1 MSSIPETTKDSAL
14 LEEFQKLVDAHRV
27 AFRQERCYWRM
38 VGLALAMVFCFGRH
52 QVTQLL
58 LTLGLTE
65 TDWSAMYRLFSHKR
79 FDVMEMARCLLRET
93 VQHVGEDELYV
104 VGTDGMQ
111 IARSSYRMPGTS
123 WLKSPRTPVF
133 KPGIHRAQRFVHGCW
148 FTGRENGFS
157 RAIPLRFLAAFPEK
171 AVKASVAPCKEWEAG
186 VAFVKWVRE
195 ELDRLRPSQSIL
207 WLADGSYDTVKM
219 WRSAPER
226 VIAAVRTAR
235 NRALYAY
242 LPPAERRGR
251 RKYGERMPAPQEWM
265 GQWRKGFR
273 ITTVLVRGVKRRLRY
288 RIVGPV
294 VRRGVPDVPLFLV
307 VVSGQRYQKGKVR
320 IRHKERKPAA
330 YLVSAQWQD
339 GQWVFPL
346 AHSLLLAWLWQRWE
360 MEVAHRE
367 MKSGLGVGEQQCW
380 NPRSAVVSVQWSVW
394 VYAVLV
400 LAAYRAWQ
408 LSPAPAPVARWSPRP
423 KRWSFNTLW
432 RAYRAELW
440 KTPDYR
446 AVWTATTGN
455 WPDTEA
461 HLGALWNSVAGSARA

>member
-1 MSSIPETTKDSAL
+1 MTSIPDATKNPTL
-14 LEEFQKLVDAHRV
+14 LDEFQKLVDAHRI

-38 VGLALAMVFCFGRH
+38 VGLAMAMVFCFGRR

-58 LTLGLTE
+58 LTLGLTD

-79 FDVMEMARCLLRET
+79 FDVVMMARCLLRET
-93 VQHVGEDELYV
+93 LAHVKEDELYV
-104 VGTDGMQ
+104 IGTDGTQ
-111 IARSSYRMPGTS
+111 IARSSQKMPGSS
-123 WLKSPRTPVF
+123 WLKAPRSPVF

-148 FTGRENGFS
+148 FTQMERGFA
-157 RAIPLRFLAAFPEK
+157 RAIPLRMLPAFTEK
-171 AVKASVAPCKEWEAG
+171 AVKAAAAPCKEWEAG
-186 VAFVKWVRE
+186 VTFVNWVRQ
-195 ELDRLRPSQSIL
+195 ELDQVRRAQRIL
-207 WLADGSYDTVKM
+207 WLADGSYDTVEM

-226 VIAAVRTAR
+226 VIAAVRTAK

-251 RKYGERMPAPQEWM
+251 RKYGERMSTPEEWM
-265 GQWRKGFR
+265 GQWRTGCH
-273 ITTVLVRGVKRRLRY
+273 ITTVLVRGVNRRLRY

-307 VVSGQRYQKGKVR
+307 VVSGQVYYKGKVR
-320 IRHKERKPAA
+320 IRRKERRAAA

-339 GQWVFPL
+339 GRWVFPL
-346 AHSLLLAWLWQRWE
+346 APSLLLAWLWQRWE

-367 MKSGLGVGEQQCW
+367 MKSSLGVGEQQCW
-380 NPRSAVVSVQWSVW
+380 NPRSAIVSVQWSVW

-400 LAAYRAWQ
+400 LAGYRTWQ
-408 LSPAPAPVARWSPRP
+408 LSTGPAPVARWSPRP

-461 HLGALWNSVAGSARA
+461 HLGALWNSVVGSARA